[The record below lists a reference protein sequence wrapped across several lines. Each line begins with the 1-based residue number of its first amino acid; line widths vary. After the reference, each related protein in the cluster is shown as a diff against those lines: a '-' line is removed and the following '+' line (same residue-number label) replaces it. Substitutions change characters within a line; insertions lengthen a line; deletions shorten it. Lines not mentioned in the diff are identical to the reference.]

1 MTPTATDASAQAPRM
16 IHSPKEAN
24 TTPATSDSDSDSEL
38 ENKDPFASTPPRK
51 YSPQQ
56 QKQGT
61 PPPGLAPPFSH
72 TTPLHKRFLD
82 EVTMSPGKGTG
93 VLGTPCTPP
102 RTPNRSP
109 TAACKGGEKA
119 KQTLEVGQNGFY
131 FSIEIPEKKILPRS
145 GAATPDRR
153 AGTPDMKKTA
163 TLGRMTPNAGRLTPH
178 TGRLTPSPE
187 KRSEVKTGGRVRD
200 ILKKNLFGTPR
211 GQISRPTSPHKLKEE
226 DSMSP
231 AKRCGAESRASDENG
246 SERAPVHASNE
257 RATGAPLAGSD
268 TWRCSQSVALP
279 PATPELPHEP
289 QSALCSVVQQQ
300 TPSINSATPAP
311 AKQYSVGVQKTSAV
325 STPFN
330 IGELM
335 ANHSIKSSK
344 TQPLPTSGLEGM
356 PTPLRKMS
364 ERLGLKSPHI
374 VRKEKT
380 DGNGETTANTP
391 MNKEGKSSPVSGI
404 TTVDTTPT
412 SASSPQK
419 STIRKGDRLPQL
431 LPSLVTTVSPI
442 SSPYPT
448 STVTTPAYSS
458 PATPSRPH
466 GPGRAKSSGTPA
478 HLRSSMQED
487 MYKVQE
493 SLKRSLGPDVF
504 QAVNSSSPATPR
516 PATAPARDVT
526 SLSTTAR
533 PDALKK
539 KTRPVSMYAP
549 AKSEEPETGTV
560 QAAVPRRP
568 INTAT
573 RKPRPKSMV
582 VGSAKILETIASQLD
597 PQSDRAKQRSASST
611 QQPALTTP
619 RPGTAASTAQG
630 SKTAPKAS
638 KPPPTIRTTKAA
650 ALRAAAHAK
659 DAAGS
664 KPPTHAV
671 GPQRKSIACTDRAV
685 QRKPLSRPASAAA
698 TAPAPAPKPKPLT
711 RAKSVKVPSQAPSK
725 APPPKRPSPK
735 TPSPP
740 RDAKKDSGTF
750 ERKQEQSFMPP
761 GQPTR
766 LPGPARP
773 RSRTQPVD
781 LTDPGTGA
789 APALFRAP
797 PFGVEKAARD
807 GREGRNHRTPLGP
820 RPAPAAVCVAR
831 HVSNEVK
838 ASALQSPSKEIQS
851 SLDAAID
858 RKIAE
863 DRAWAR
869 QMAGAGWF

>member
-16 IHSPKEAN
+16 IYSPKEAN
-24 TTPATSDSDSDSEL
+24 TTPATSDSEFD
-38 ENKDPFASTPPRK
+38 NKDRFASTPTRK
-51 YSPQQ
+51 HSPQQ
-56 QKQGT
+56 QKQET
-61 PPPGLAPPFSH
+61 PPPALAPPFSH
-72 TTPLHKRFLD
+72 TTPLHKRFQD

-93 VLGTPCTPP
+93 VPGTPCTPP

-153 AGTPDMKKTA
+153 AGTPDMKKAA
-163 TLGRMTPNAGRLTPH
+163 TLGRGGEGRVTPNAGRLTP
-178 TGRLTPSPE
+178 SPE
-187 KRSEVKTGGRVRD
+187 KTQRGEVKTGGRVRD

-211 GQISRPTSPHKLKEE
+211 GQTSRPASPQKLKEE
-226 DSMSP
+226 DIMST
-231 AKRCGAESRASDENG
+231 AKRCGAESRASDRDG
-246 SERAPVHASNE
+246 SERAPTHVSHE

-268 TWRCSQSVALP
+268 TWRCSQSADSP
-279 PATPELPHEP
+279 SATPELPHEP
-289 QSALCSVVQQQ
+289 RSALCSVVQQQ

-311 AKQYSVGVQKTSAV
+311 AKQSSVGMQKASAV

-344 TQPLPTSGLEGM
+344 IQPLPVTGLESM

-364 ERLGLKSPHI
+364 EKLGLKSPHV
-374 VRKEKT
+374 VRKDKT
-380 DGNGETTANTP
+380 EGNGERAATTP
-391 MNKEGKSSPVSGI
+391 MSEEGKSSPLFGV
-404 TTVDTTPT
+404 TTADTTPT

-419 STIRKGDRLPQL
+419 LTIRKGDRFGQL

-448 STVTTPAYSS
+448 SAVTMPAFSS

-466 GPGRAKSSGTPA
+466 GPGRTKSSGTPA
-478 HLRSSMQED
+478 RLRSSMQED

-516 PATAPARDVT
+516 PAIAFARDVT
-526 SLSTTAR
+526 SSSTTAR
-533 PDALKK
+533 PGALKK
-539 KTRPVSMYAP
+539 KTRPISMYAP
-549 AKSEEPETGTV
+549 AKPKESETSTV

-582 VGSAKILETIASQLD
+582 VGSAKMLETIASQLD
-597 PQSDRAKQRSASST
+597 SQSDRAKQRSASST
-611 QQPALTTP
+611 QQAAPTTS
-619 RPGTAASTAQG
+619 RPGTAASTEQG

-659 DAAGS
+659 DAAAS
-664 KPPTHAV
+664 KPPTHAG
-671 GPQRKSIACTDRAV
+671 GPQRKSVTGADRAV

-698 TAPAPAPKPKPLT
+698 TAPAPAAKPKPLV
-711 RAKSVKVPSQAPSK
+711 RAKSVKAPSK
-725 APPPKRPSPK
+725 APPPKRSLK
-735 TPSPP
+735 TPEPP
-740 RDAKKDSGTF
+740 RDSKKDSGTF
-750 ERKQEQSFMPP
+750 ERKQEQSYTPP

-773 RSRTQPVD
+773 RSRTQP
-781 LTDPGTGA
+781 LNPLDPTTTAG
-789 APALFRAP
+789 APALFKAP
-797 PFGVEKAARD
+797 PFGVEKAARN
-807 GREGRNHRTPLGP
+807 GKEGRDHRTPLGP
-820 RPAPAAVCVAR
+820 RPPPAAVYVAR
-831 HVSNEVK
+831 QVSDEVK
-838 ASALQSPSKEIQS
+838 ASSLKSPSKEIQS
-851 SLDAAID
+851 SLDKAID

-869 QMAGAGWF
+869 RMAGAGWF

>member
-1 MTPTATDASAQAPRM
+1 MALTATDASAQAPRM
-16 IHSPKEAN
+16 IRYPKEVN
-24 TTPATSDSDSDSEL
+24 TTPTTSDSDSEL
-38 ENKDPFASTPPRK
+38 ENKNRFASTPPRRH
-51 YSPQQ
+51 SPQQ
-56 QKQGT
+56 QEQGT
-61 PPPGLAPPFSH
+61 PPPALAPPFSH

-93 VLGTPCTPP
+93 APDTPCTPP
-102 RTPNRSP
+102 RTPNHSP
-109 TAACKGGEKA
+109 IAACKGGEKA

-163 TLGRMTPNAGRLTPH
+163 ALGRVTPNAGRLTPNA
-178 TGRLTPSPE
+178 GRLTPSPE
-187 KRSEVKTGGRVRD
+187 KRSEVTTGGRVRD

-211 GQISRPTSPHKLKEE
+211 AQTSRPASPHKLKEE

-268 TWRCSQSVALP
+268 TWRCSQSAALP

-311 AKQYSVGVQKTSAV
+311 AKQYPVGVQKTSAV

-344 TQPLPTSGLEGM
+344 VQPLPVSGLESM

-364 ERLGLKSPHI
+364 ERLGLKSPNV
-374 VRKEKT
+374 VRKDKIDTNEKT
-380 DGNGETTANTP
+380 TDTAT
-391 MNKEGKSSPVSGI
+391 MNEEEKSGPVPGV
-404 TTVDTTPT
+404 TAVDTTPT
-412 SASSPQK
+412 SASSSRK
-419 STIRKGDRLPQL
+419 LTIRKGDRLPQL
-431 LPSLVTTVSPI
+431 LPSLVTIASPT
-442 SSPYPT
+442 SSPCPA
-448 STVTTPAYSS
+448 SAVTTPAYSS

-466 GPGRAKSSGTPA
+466 GPGRVKSSGTPA
-478 HLRSSMQED
+478 RLRSSMQED

-504 QAVNSSSPATPR
+504 QAVNSSSPATTR

-526 SLSTTAR
+526 SSSTTAR
-533 PDALKK
+533 PGALKT

-549 AKSEEPETGTV
+549 AKSKEPEITTV

-582 VGSAKILETIASQLD
+582 VGSAKMLETIASQLD
-597 PQSDRAKQRSASST
+597 SQSDRAKQRSASST
-611 QQPALTTP
+611 QQVAPTTS

-630 SKTAPKAS
+630 SKTVPKAS

-664 KPPTHAV
+664 KPPTSAA
-671 GPQRKSIACTDRAV
+671 GPQRKSVTGADRAV

-698 TAPAPAPKPKPLT
+698 TAPAPATKPKPLT
-711 RAKSVKVPSQAPSK
+711 RAKSVKAPSQPPSK
-725 APPPKRPSPK
+725 APLPKRPSPR
-735 TPSPP
+735 TPSPS
-740 RDAKKDSGTF
+740 RDMKKDSGTF
-750 ERKQEQSFMPP
+750 ERKQEQSFTPP

-773 RSRTQPVD
+773 RSRTQPID

-789 APALFRAP
+789 APALFRVP
-797 PFGVEKAARD
+797 PFGVEKAAKE
-807 GREGRNHRTPLGP
+807 GKEGRNHRIPLGP
-820 RPAPAAVCVAR
+820 RPAPAAVYVAR

-851 SLDAAID
+851 SLDKAID